1 MSLRLLSVSLLAIF
15 CVVPITETRAQSPR
29 FNAGII
35 VGMNLSELEG
45 NGVTDY
51 LGLNAGLI
59 GTVGLTTH
67 TQIGMEL
74 LFSQNGEYVLPKFY
88 PQIEYGQ
95 IWLNH
100 IEIPLHYDW
109 LLLPDESKKFY
120 KCNLNFGLA
129 YARLMNYTVKNLEN
143 EIVNNQIVYGNV
155 ETMLWQAGLTYNFT
169 KNIGVNLK
177 ATLPIRRT
185 ELSWTLAARLMIMLN
200 NS

>member
-1 MSLRLLSVSLLAIF
+1 MKLRLLP
-15 CVVPITETRAQSPR
+15 VVVFAFVLTVDPSHTYAQSSR
-29 FNAGII
+29 FNAGLI

-59 GTVGLTTH
+59 GTARLTPR
-67 TQIGMEL
+67 TQIGLEL

-88 PQIEYGQ
+88 PQIPYGQ

-100 IEIPLHYDW
+100 LEVPLHYDW
-109 LLLPDESKKFY
+109 LLLPDESKHYF
-120 KCNLNFGLA
+120 KCNLNMGVA
-129 YARLMNYTVKNLEN
+129 YARLMHYTVKSLEN
-143 EIVNNQIVYGNV
+143 EVVNNQIVYENLQ
-155 ETMLWQAGLTYNFT
+155 TMLWQAGLTYNFS

-185 ELSWTLAARLMIMLN
+185 ELSWTLAARLIFLLN
-200 NS
+200 S